1 MVWFHEWQKKYLK
14 SHNFDDDVLAVETAK
29 LFGINIEDETIKED
43 QIMNGEG
50 KHLPKYLKNLVQS
63 YKDIT
68 GKEPETKIK
77 NPKDDIYAGAE
88 FLKMLGSES
97 NYTFIAENTT
107 KYYLEL
113 SRNYSGRF
121 DGEASLLAAAGILDA
136 QVYIFMEQKI
146 NPVEILNIAKKSLEA
161 GKESLIKFIIDLE
174 VKLFEVDT
182 PNMDIDDIK
191 DACERQRQNIEKAI
205 QKVKGEYASEPRFA
219 SDVTN
224 FMQSHQFKPVR
235 ETIGIKE

>member
-1 MVWFHEWQKKYLK
+1 
-14 SHNFDDDVLAVETAK
+14 
-29 LFGINIEDETIKED
+29 
-43 QIMNGEG
+43 
-50 KHLPKYLKNLVQS
+50 
-63 YKDIT
+63 
-68 GKEPETKIK
+68 
-77 NPKDDIYAGAE
+77 
-88 FLKMLGSES
+88 
-97 NYTFIAENTT
+97 
-107 KYYLEL
+107 
-113 SRNYSGRF
+113 
-121 DGEASLLAAAGILDA
+121 LAAAGILDA